1 MKSVEKYSCHDNDSG
16 GVAEVMMKV
25 SVACC
30 DGTVMV
36 IAQLRV
42 GTVYF
47 RHAGGLLLIL
57 SKNMAQYINI
67 NSAIL
72 KTYAHDDIS
81 VGSWMMGLQA
91 TYIDDS
97 HLCCGSSG
105 QGNGK
110 VGRVVLAA
118 AAKHLTPVVLELGG
132 KSPVI
137 VATRRIIAGKWGGNN
152 GQACVSPDYIITT
165 KDYAPKLVDALKTEL
180 KNFYGDDQLNSK
192 DLSRIVSSNHFARLT
207 KLLDDDKVSGKIV
220 HGGQRDESN
229 LKIAPTILL
238 DVPEDS
244 LIMTAEIFGPL
255 LPILTVKS

>member
-1 MKSVEKYSCHDNDSG
+1 MSLDFIEGKEYRASKSRMELK
-16 GVAEVMMKV
+16 AEAK
-25 SVACC
+25 
-30 DGTVMV
+30 
-36 IAQLRV
+36 
-42 GTVYF
+42 
-47 RHAGGLLLIL
+47 
-57 SKNMAQYINI
+57 
-67 NSAIL
+67 
-72 KTYAHDDIS
+72 
-81 VGSWMMGLQA
+81 
-91 TYIDDS
+91 
-97 HLCCGSSG
+97 
-105 QGNGK
+105 GNGK

-137 VATRRIIAGKWGGNN
+137 VDSNINLQVTSCNKAYHCRQVGGNN

-244 LIMTAEIFGPL
+244 LIMTEEIFGPL
-255 LPILTVKS
+255 LPILTKMDRVI

>member
-1 MKSVEKYSCHDNDSG
+1 ME
-16 GVAEVMMKV
+16 AEIYC
-25 SVACC
+25 A
-30 DGTVMV
+30 
-36 IAQLRV
+36 
-42 GTVYF
+42 Y
-47 RHAGGLLLIL
+47 
-57 SKNMAQYINI
+57 
-67 NSAIL
+67 
-72 KTYAHDDIS
+72 
-81 VGSWMMGLQA
+81 
-91 TYIDDS
+91 
-97 HLCCGSSG
+97 
-105 QGNGK
+105 GNGK

-132 KSPVI
+132 KSP

-244 LIMTAEIFGPL
+244 LIMTEEIFGPL
-255 LPILTVKS
+255 LPILTLLKK